1 MTIRRA
7 LSLAEDACWI
17 GFGLFLIVAS
27 GGAVLRRKARRFGKA
42 TS

>member
-7 LSLAEDACWI
+7 FEIVENAGWI

-27 GGAVLRRKARRFGKA
+27 GGAVLKRKARNFAKA
-42 TS
+42 TT